1 MLTYSFSLSLSSP
14 THCCLISHRHCVDH
28 SESVLCVHSAY
39 LFHSHQQTHTSM
51 WMDHVGFSWSV
62 TLTFNSNDTIFK
74 TFHNK
79 QKDVILLGCL
89 HCLHYFS
96 NCLIDFQVLLGD
108 PRNLQPNLVS
118 AQRMRKCRC
127 QSRRCVNIRSGKKK
141 SEGDRGKRRDRGRKR
156 HIRVWIDYEL

>member
-1 MLTYSFSLSLSSP
+1 MHITYTGFQFPAQCPLQLSYHISVYRQKHIKVYNVDLFFLSFSLSLSSP

-79 QKDVILLGCL
+79 QKDVILLICL

-96 NCLIDFQVLLGD
+96 NCLIDF
-108 PRNLQPNLVS
+108 
-118 AQRMRKCRC
+118 
-127 QSRRCVNIRSGKKK
+127 
-141 SEGDRGKRRDRGRKR
+141 
-156 HIRVWIDYEL
+156 